1 VNPTITGLAAMN
13 ADLSTLVE
21 ALVAT
26 GLDEVLDD
34 RNSEF
39 TVFAPTNTAFET
51 FLGDLG
57 FDNVGEVPTDV
68 LTQILLNHV
77 LTGTALSTDLS
88 TGYVNSLATFGGEDN
103 LSMYINLESG
113 VRINGVSSVAIADQT
128 AANGVVH
135 VVDAVIGLPTVVTF
149 ATADPTFETLVAALT
164 RDDQPDFVGTLS
176 TPNGTSPAPFTV
188 FAPTNDAFADLLD
201 ELELGGLDDIDTATL
216 TATLNYHV
224 IAGVN
229 VREDDLVSGTV
240 TTLGGDI
247 EIDADNGTITDAN
260 GRVINIIVTDVQAA
274 NGVVHVVSRVI
285 LPLL

>member
-1 VNPTITGLAAMN
+1 
-13 ADLSTLVE
+13 
-21 ALVAT
+21 
-26 GLDEVLDD
+26 
-34 RNSEF
+34 
-39 TVFAPTNTAFET
+39 
-51 FLGDLG
+51 
-57 FDNVGEVPTDV
+57 
-68 LTQILLNHV
+68 
-77 LTGTALSTDLS
+77 
-88 TGYVNSLATFGGEDN
+88 
-103 LSMYINLESG
+103 
-113 VRINGVSSVAIADQT
+113 
-128 AANGVVH
+128 
-135 VVDAVIGLPTVVTF
+135 VTF

-164 RDDQPDFVGTLS
+164 REDQPDFVGTLS

-201 ELELGGLDDIDTATL
+201 ELSLGSLDDIDTATL

-224 IAGVN
+224 IAEAN
-229 VREDDLVSGTV
+229 VRADDLVSGPV